1 MENRSRRRRSKKVKN
16 QEQEEEK
23 HEEEHEEEDQR
34 GSPEVVS
41 KGRDRG
47 GGGEAV
53 RSSVS
58 SPTIHQHMT

>member
-1 MENRSRRRRSKKVKN
+1 MKN